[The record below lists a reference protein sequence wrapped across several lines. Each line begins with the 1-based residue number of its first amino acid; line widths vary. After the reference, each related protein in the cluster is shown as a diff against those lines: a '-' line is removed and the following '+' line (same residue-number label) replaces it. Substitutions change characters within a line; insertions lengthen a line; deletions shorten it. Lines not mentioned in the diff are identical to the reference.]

1 LKGGKKNCQKL
12 LVLRANK
19 IIIVG
24 ELKIMSYD
32 EQIKNNK
39 SEALFAETAG
49 GTFKFSE
56 KSPFILGKFLR
67 YDIYRKRP
75 WSKPSVIYVV
85 DTDHGES
92 MFFLGGATD
101 RIIKNSLIPG
111 QVYSFLFLGKKKTN
125 RGREMNNFRI
135 EHILDVPREPGQKPI
150 VRRKRKT
157 TNEDRINNPIQMKL
171 PAKKGRK
178 NASVTK
184 KKN

>member
-1 LKGGKKNCQKL
+1 
-12 LVLRANK
+12 
-19 IIIVG
+19 
-24 ELKIMSYD
+24 MSYN

-39 SEALFAETAG
+39 SEAVFNETAG
-49 GTFKFSE
+49 GTFKFS
-56 KSPFILGKFLR
+56 KDNPFIVGKFLR

-75 WSKPSVIYVV
+75 WSKPSTIYVV

-135 EHILDVPREPGQKPI
+135 EHILDVPKEPEQKT
-150 VRRKRKT
+150 VKRTRRKRNKNDIPV
-157 TNEDRINNPIQMKL
+157 NEDIIKNQMK
-171 PAKKGRK
+171 KGKR
-178 NASVTK
+178 NVSVTT